1 MARISSYGIDA
12 KPDLA
17 DKLIG
22 TDTGSG
28 NNTTKN
34 YSLGEISDLINNT
47 NSLSVADQAVF
58 LFQSNIIDGR
68 KTGTISFAAG
78 GGVGTSFGSISTILL
93 SKIGAGGKDIKNFLP
108 LFAGKDIIL
117 AQSNDV
123 NNFGT
128 YKVGSIADWSGD
140 ISFLEVGLT
149 VSAFNGVMGEDAHYI
164 FSEFVNPV
172 NAGGDLNFTFTQST
186 SQQVWTIKH
195 NLGKNPSV
203 SVADTAGSWV
213 VGQVDYIDNNNL
225 TITFN
230 ATFQGVAYLN

>member
-78 GGVGTSFGSISTILL
+78 GGVGTSFGSISTVLL

-164 FSEFVNPV
+164 FSEFVNPSDDQ
-172 NAGGDLNFTFTQST
+172 GDLHFTYTQVSASGSWAIT
-186 SQQVWTIKH
+186 H
-195 NLGKNPSV
+195 DLGKNPSV
-203 SVADTAGSWV
+203 SVVDSGGNTVIGDV
-213 VGQVDYIDNNNL
+213 VYINKNQL
-225 TITFN
+225 TINFTAQFS
-230 ATFQGVAYLN
+230 GKAYLN